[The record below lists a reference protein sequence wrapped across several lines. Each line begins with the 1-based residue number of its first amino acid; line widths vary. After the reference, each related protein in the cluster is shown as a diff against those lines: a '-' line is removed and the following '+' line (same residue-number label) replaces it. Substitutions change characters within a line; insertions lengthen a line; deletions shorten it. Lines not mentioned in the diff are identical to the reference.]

1 MSYNSINF
9 LQPLGSEKNIKIFD
23 NEGNLKFTIKP
34 NLVVDSYPDSNYLKI
49 LLKSGK
55 EVKLNF
61 LNIEDPILANTKLE
75 KRIQDLLLNNTY
87 DNTSATQSITTNS
100 SVTGDFYQY
109 DTFLRPLT
117 ESDRNIKILKN
128 LIVKYTIDPF
138 SIINTYI
145 SSNLVN
151 IAVKSERAISLD
163 FSTHNEAKLALI
175 RLREQ
180 IDLLINKIPLLIDK
194 DIANYIDS
202 KLFSGPTGTT
212 GSQGEQ
218 GPIGATGPQ
227 GEQGPTGATGPQG
240 EQGIQGPTGAT
251 GAADRYSG
259 TSSTTFISPNKG
271 DIVLLQTQPNLAY
284 RPDQWVIVS
293 STVGYG
299 EDEYYIDFDYSY
311 FYAIVDYYNKDT
323 GYMNLV
329 TESTYLPGITYSS
342 WYINLSGAKGEAD
355 VYSGTSLTTF
365 SIPAPGY
372 LITLDTQ
379 PRLAYKSGQWVLV
392 SSNEGFGDD
401 DYYAEFDNTYFYA
414 EIDYYNRD
422 TGEMQLLSKVAQGQG
437 LTYSQWFINLSGMAG
452 STGSMS
458 ASSIF
463 WEKNTNIDATDKLAD
478 IYRLGS
484 LLIGSAS
491 IDSNDRFVVS
501 TITGT
506 ISFAVDDNGN
516 IYNGSYNDLRFGY
529 NSLPNL
535 DKFIIDDVIVIDNGS
550 GYISGYYEVNSYL
563 YSGTP
568 LKEYPI
574 VTILVEESGVAY
586 IQNVISVGS
595 GYINDGHNT
604 VLTADIPGGTGLK
617 FLVSAIPMNNSAFGN
632 YSLYSN
638 IDGMQNSTFGFKS
651 LYSNTTGSSNNAFG
665 LLSLYSN
672 TTGGNNNAFGL
683 LSLYS
688 NTIGYDNSAFGI
700 SSLYSNI
707 TGNYN
712 SAFGNNSLTGNITG
726 SFNSAFG
733 NYSLYSNTTGELNSA
748 FGYNSLFSNSSS
760 FNSGFGSFTLYS
772 NTIGTN
778 NSAFGY
784 SSLHQNISGSDNSA
798 FGYQSLYSNI
808 SGGDNSA
815 FGYLSLY
822 TNSTGQLNSAFG
834 ESSLYFNTTGS
845 QNSAFGRT
853 SLYGNT
859 TGNNNSAF
867 GLSSLWLNTTGYEN
881 TSVGSQTLL
890 SNTTGYQNTAIGMQ
904 ALFANTVGIN
914 NLALGWRAGYFI
926 SGTTSGATNSN
937 NSIFIGYDTRPSAAN
952 NTNETVIGYG
962 ATGNGSNTVTLG
974 NNSVTNTY
982 LKGILNMGSVTETT
996 ITSVNATASLV
1007 NYDFSTGAIWYHAT
1021 ASTNYSANF
1030 INLPTTNNQ
1039 AITTTI
1045 IISQGATGY
1054 SPTSVRIN
1062 GVTQS
1067 IKWGGG
1073 TYSVSTNKV
1082 DIIGF
1087 TFIRTGATWSQVLG
1101 QINSFS

>member
-1 MSYNSINF
+1 MSYNSSNF
-9 LQPLGSEKNIKIFD
+9 LQPLGSEKNIKVFD

-34 NLVVDSYPDSNYLKI
+34 NLVVNSYPDSNYLKI

-55 EVKLNF
+55 EVKLDF
-61 LNIEDPILANTKLE
+61 LNIEDSILANTKLE

-87 DNTSATQSITTNS
+87 DNISATQSVATNS

-109 DTFLRPLT
+109 DNFLRPLT

-128 LIVKYTIDPF
+128 LIVRYTIDPF
-138 SIINTYI
+138 SIINIYV

-180 IDLLINKIPLLIDK
+180 MDLLINKTPLLIDK
-194 DIANYIDS
+194 EITNYIDS
-202 KLFSGPTGTT
+202 KLFS
-212 GSQGEQ
+212 
-218 GPIGATGPQ
+218 
-227 GEQGPTGATGPQG
+227 GPTGATGPQG

-251 GAADRYSG
+251 GTQGPTGPTGSADRYSG
-259 TSSTTFISPNKG
+259 TSSTTFASPNKG

-284 RPDQWVIVS
+284 RPDQCVIVS
-293 STVGYG
+293 SNVGYG
-299 EDEYYIDFDYSY
+299 EDKYYIDFDYSY

-342 WYINLSGAKGEAD
+342 WYINLSGAKG
-355 VYSGTSLTTF
+355 
-365 SIPAPGY
+365 
-372 LITLDTQ
+372 
-379 PRLAYKSGQWVLV
+379 
-392 SSNEGFGDD
+392 
-401 DYYAEFDNTYFYA
+401 
-414 EIDYYNRD
+414 
-422 TGEMQLLSKVAQGQG
+422 
-437 LTYSQWFINLSGMAG
+437 
-452 STGSMS
+452 

-463 WEKNTNIDATDKLAD
+463 WEKNTNIDATNKLAD

-484 LLIGSAS
+484 LLIGSVFIGA
-491 IDSNDRFVVS
+491 DDRFIVS
-501 TITGT
+501 TTTGEV
-506 ISFAVDDNGN
+506 SFAVDDNGN

-535 DKFIIDDVIVIDNGS
+535 DKFIINDYYDIDNGS

-574 VTILVEESGVAY
+574 VTILVNESGMAY

-595 GYINDGHNT
+595 GYINDGYDT
-604 VLTADIPGGTGLK
+604 ILTADIPGGTGLK
-617 FLVSAIPMNNSAFGN
+617 FLVSAIPTINSAFGN

-651 LYSNTTGSSNNAFG
+651 LYSNTTGSNNNAFG

-672 TTGGNNNAFGL
+672 TTGSNNNAFGF

-688 NTIGYDNSAFGI
+688 NTIGYNNSGFGI
-700 SSLYSNI
+700 YSLYSNI
-707 TGNYN
+707 TGSQN
-712 SAFGNNSLTGNITG
+712 SVFGNYSLTGNTTG
-726 SFNSAFG
+726 NFNSAFG
-733 NYSLYSNTTGELNSA
+733 NYSLYINTTGELNSA

-760 FNSGFGSFTLYS
+760 FNSGFGSYTLYS

-784 SSLHQNISGSDNSA
+784 SSLCQNISGSN
-798 FGYQSLYSNI
+798 
-808 SGGDNSA
+808 
-815 FGYLSLY
+815 
-822 TNSTGQLNSAFG
+822 NSAFG

-845 QNSAFGRT
+845 NNSAFGST
-853 SLYGNT
+853 SLYRNT

-881 TSVGSQTLL
+881 TSVGSQTLQ
-890 SNTTGYQNTAIGMQ
+890 SNTTGYQNTAIGVQ

-937 NSIFIGYDTRPSAAN
+937 DSIFIGYDTRPSAAN

-974 NNSVTNTY
+974 NNSVTDTY
-982 LKGILNMGSVTETT
+982 LKGILNIGSVTETT

-1030 INLPTTNNQ
+1030 TNLPITNNQ
-1039 AITTTI
+1039 TTTTTI

-1067 IKWGGG
+1067 IKWSGG

-1082 DIIGF
+1082 DIIEF

-1101 QINSFS
+1101 EINSFS